1 MIQGIVII
9 VVFFILAVLMIRRK
23 IPTFVALLLMAIVT
37 CVVSG
42 VPFMGKDADG
52 REIGWLQTIIEA
64 GSIRMASAIVAS
76 IFGGWLGQL
85 MNRTGV
91 TETIIKKSAEL
102 GGDRPLVVSVILM
115 AANAIL
121 FTTLS
126 GLGSVI
132 MVGSI
137 FLPILISVGVPAV
150 TASCLFLMSFNIGLT
165 FNMTN
170 WQTFRSI
177 FGLELAQIQQFMTY
191 MLVTTLALTIAF
203 LLVEYFRNG
212 RKFAFAAPIDG
223 ADPSRGGNPGEDT
236 RPIKGVSGFLA
247 MLSPVIP
254 ILLVVLFKVPINPA
268 FIVGII
274 WILVFTA
281 KSFGKA
287 MNMLIKAAYDG
298 IASIAPAVLLFIGI
312 GILFLAVTN
321 PLVKEILNPFML
333 VIVPS
338 GRIAFIVFFALLAPL
353 SLYRGPLNLFGLGS
367 GIAALII
374 GLGTL
379 NPLAVMGA
387 FLSSERIQGAG
398 DPTNTHNVWTANF
411 TGIDVNLI
419 TKKTLP
425 YLWAIA
431 IIGVIITGAVYF

>member
-1 MIQGIVII
+1 
-9 VVFFILAVLMIRRK
+9 
-23 IPTFVALLLMAIVT
+23 
-37 CVVSG
+37 
-42 VPFMGKDADG
+42 
-52 REIGWLQTIIEA
+52 
-64 GSIRMASAIVAS
+64 
-76 IFGGWLGQL
+76 
-85 MNRTGV
+85 
-91 TETIIKKSAEL
+91 
-102 GGDRPLVVSVILM
+102 M
-115 AANAIL
+115 AANAVL

-191 MLVTTLALTIAF
+191 MLVATLALTIAF

-212 RKFAFAAPIDG
+212 RKFAFAAPVNN
-223 ADPSRGGNPGEDT
+223 ADPSRDGTGEDI
-236 RPIKGVSGFLA
+236 RPIKGISGFLA
-247 MLSPVIP
+247 TLSPIIP
-254 ILLVVLFKVPINPA
+254 ILLVVFFKVPINPA

-281 KSFGKA
+281 KNFGKA

-333 VIVPS
+333 AIVPS
-338 GRIAFIVFFALLAPL
+338 SRIAFIVFFALLAPL

-411 TGIDVNLI
+411 TGIEVNLI

-431 IIGVIITGAVYF
+431 IIGVIITSVVYF

>member
-1 MIQGIVII
+1 MIQGIAII
-9 VVFFILAVLMIRRK
+9 VAFFILAVLMIRRT

-42 VPFMGKDADG
+42 IPFVGKDADG

-64 GSIRMASAIVAS
+64 GSIRMAAAIVAS
-76 IFGGWLGQL
+76 VFGSWLGQL

-91 TETIIKKSAEL
+91 TKTIIKKSAEL
-102 GGDRPLVVSVILM
+102 GGDRPLVVSIILM

-137 FLPILISVGVPAV
+137 FLPILISIGVPAV

-165 FNMTN
+165 FNITN

-177 FGLELAQIQQFMTY
+177 FGLELGQIQQFMTY
-191 MLVTTLALTIAF
+191 MLVTTLVLTIAF

-212 RKFAFAAPIDG
+212 RKFAFAAPVDG
-223 ADPSRGGNPGEDT
+223 NGPSRGDNPGEDT

-247 MLSPVIP
+247 MLSPIIP
-254 ILLVVLFKVPINPA
+254 ILLVVFFKVPINPA
-268 FIVGII
+268 FVVGII
-274 WILVFTA
+274 WILIFTA

-298 IASIAPAVLLFIGI
+298 TASIAPAVLLFIGI

-321 PLVKEILNPFML
+321 PTVKEILNPFML
-333 VIVPS
+333 AIVPS
-338 GRIAFIVFFALLAPL
+338 SKIAFILFFAILAPL

-367 GIAALII
+367 GIAALIM

-411 TGIDVNLI
+411 TGIEVNTI

-431 IIGVIITGAVYF
+431 IIGVIITSVVYF

>member
-1 MIQGIVII
+1 
-9 VVFFILAVLMIRRK
+9 
-23 IPTFVALLLMAIVT
+23 
-37 CVVSG
+37 
-42 VPFMGKDADG
+42 
-52 REIGWLQTIIEA
+52 
-64 GSIRMASAIVAS
+64 
-76 IFGGWLGQL
+76 
-85 MNRTGV
+85 
-91 TETIIKKSAEL
+91 
-102 GGDRPLVVSVILM
+102 M

-121 FTTLS
+121 FTTLG
-126 GLGSVI
+126 GLGSII

-150 TASCLFLMSFNIGLT
+150 TASCLFLMSYNIGLT
-165 FNMTN
+165 FSMGN

-177 FGLELAQIQQFMTY
+177 FGLELAQIQHFMTY
-191 MLVTTLALTIAF
+191 MLVTTLALTVIF

-212 RKFAFAAPIDG
+212 RKFAFAAPVDG
-223 ADPSRGGNPGEDT
+223 PSRADKPGEDT

-247 MLSPVIP
+247 MLSPIIP
-254 ILLVVLFKVPINPA
+254 ILLVVFLKVPINPA
-268 FIVGII
+268 FVVGII
-274 WILVFTA
+274 WILIFTA

-298 IASIAPAVLLFIGI
+298 TASIAPAVLLFIGI

-321 PLVKEILNPFML
+321 PFVKEILNPFML
-333 VIVPS
+333 AIIPS
-338 GRIAFIVFFALLAPL
+338 SKIAFILFFAILAPL

-398 DPTNTHNVWTANF
+398 YPTNTHNVWTANF

-425 YLWAIA
+425 YLWVIA
-431 IIGVIITGAVYF
+431 IVGVIITSVVYF